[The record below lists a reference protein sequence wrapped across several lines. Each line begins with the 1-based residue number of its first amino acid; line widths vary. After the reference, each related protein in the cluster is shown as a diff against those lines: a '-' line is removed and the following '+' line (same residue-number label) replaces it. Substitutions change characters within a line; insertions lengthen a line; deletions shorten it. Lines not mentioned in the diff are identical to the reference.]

1 MWIKR
6 LFAAAILGFVVI
18 QVVPFGRDHS
28 NPPVTAEPS
37 WDSSTTRELTVRA
50 CFDCHSNET
59 KWPWYTNVAPVSWL
73 TQRDV
78 TEGREALNFSEW
90 DRPQEEA
97 GESVETILE
106 GEMPPWYFLP
116 AHPEANLS
124 DDELAALVA
133 GLTNTLGTDD

>member
-18 QVVPFGRDHS
+18 QVVPFGRAHT
-28 NPPVTAEPS
+28 NPPVTAEPR

-78 TEGREALNFSEW
+78 IEGREALNFSEW

-97 GESVETILE
+97 GEAVETILE
-106 GEMPPWYFLP
+106 GGMPPWYFLP
-116 AHPEANLS
+116 THPDANLS
-124 DDELAALVA
+124 EDALAALVA
-133 GLTNTLGTDD
+133 GLTNTLGVDD